1 MDELKLSF
9 VQWLGEHN
17 PSVLRDRV
25 QAELEEDGFEVI
37 WTPPYLLEVQ
47 PIELFWAGGKN
58 YAADQFINKRS
69 MKDTVNDLRDGW
81 YGNQYFNSAATV
93 DGMIVEGPRLLRG
106 RYGILKKP
114 VNCAGLVRKAIRE
127 ANVIIGYTPGI
138 QGTIEAGVVIGAD
151 FVDLVPTALDVVIDM
166 TIGDDMDGN
175 MEGGANFEDQVGD
188 NFFPLT
194 DPPPDGTVRAPT
206 DTTGENIVI
215 PALQAPVGYDAERV
229 AAPGLDLLAQIT
241 MNL

>member
-1 MDELKLSF
+1 M
-9 VQWLGEHN
+9 
-17 PSVLRDRV
+17 
-25 QAELEEDGFEVI
+25 
-37 WTPPYLLEVQ
+37 
-47 PIELFWAGGKN
+47 
-58 YAADQFINKRS
+58 
-69 MKDTVNDLRDGW
+69 
-81 YGNQYFNSAATV
+81 
-93 DGMIVEGPRLLRG
+93 
-106 RYGILKKP
+106 
-114 VNCAGLVRKAIRE
+114 
-127 ANVIIGYTPGI
+127 IIGYTPGI

-194 DPPPDGTVRAPT
+194 NPPPDGTVRAPT

-215 PALQAPVGYDAERV
+215 PALQAPVGYNAESV
-229 AAPGLDLLAQIT
+229 TAPGLDLLAQIT